1 MSLRSQALSGLRW
14 TATARLA
21 SQAISWAI
29 TLVVIR
35 LLTPGDYGLLAMATV
50 FVALLSMFS
59 EFGLGAAVVQQANID
74 EHLLRRVFGVIL
86 VIHFSLAILL
96 ALAAPLIAEFYGEP
110 RVVPVVR
117 VLSLQFVLAAF
128 AVVPD
133 AQLQR
138 RMEFRTRSLLDLS
151 GAIVNSFTTLAMAL
165 AGAGVWALVAGSL
178 LGQAWKTVGINW
190 LSPFLHLP
198 EFSVKGMR
206 PLITFGGHIT
216 AAGVLGMLFAQMDT
230 IICAKMLGN
239 EILGLY
245 SVAVQLASLPTQKI
259 SGLVNQIAFP
269 VFSNMQHDVRKVGKN
284 VLSGIRILSFFAFPV
299 SWGISSI
306 APEIVEVILGPKWT
320 PAAFPLQVLALII
333 PLRMTGGFTLI
344 AVQGLGRS
352 DIALRNTVWAVLV
365 GPPIFF
371 VGAYLGGLT
380 GLSLAWLVVSPSLWF
395 FAVMR
400 STPAIDLRSGQVIV
414 AMMPAASASLI
425 MYGAVTATR
434 HTLEA
439 GLGGVLR
446 LGVLIA
452 VGAIAYFAMSIGT
465 NRNGTREVLEMIRS
479 IATTKRAT
487 TTGGNA

>member
-1 MSLRSQALSGLRW
+1 MSLRSRALSGLRW

-50 FVALLSMFS
+50 FVALLAMFS

-96 ALAAPLIAEFYGEP
+96 ALAAPLIADFYGEP

-178 LGQAWKTVGINW
+178 LGQAWKTLGINW
-190 LSPFLHLP
+190 FSPFLRSP
-198 EFSVKGMR
+198 EFSIKGMR

-216 AAGVLGMLFAQMDT
+216 AAGRT
-230 IICAKMLGN
+230 
-239 EILGLY
+239 
-245 SVAVQLASLPTQKI
+245 
-259 SGLVNQIAFP
+259 
-269 VFSNMQHDVRKVGKN
+269 
-284 VLSGIRILSFFAFPV
+284 
-299 SWGISSI
+299 
-306 APEIVEVILGPKWT
+306 
-320 PAAFPLQVLALII
+320 
-333 PLRMTGGFTLI
+333 
-344 AVQGLGRS
+344 
-352 DIALRNTVWAVLV
+352 RN
-365 GPPIFF
+365 
-371 VGAYLGGLT
+371 
-380 GLSLAWLVVSPSLWF
+380 VVSP
-395 FAVMR
+395 
-400 STPAIDLRSGQVIV
+400 D
-414 AMMPAASASLI
+414 
-425 MYGAVTATR
+425 
-434 HTLEA
+434 
-439 GLGGVLR
+439 
-446 LGVLIA
+446 
-452 VGAIAYFAMSIGT
+452 
-465 NRNGTREVLEMIRS
+465 
-479 IATTKRAT
+479 
-487 TTGGNA
+487 